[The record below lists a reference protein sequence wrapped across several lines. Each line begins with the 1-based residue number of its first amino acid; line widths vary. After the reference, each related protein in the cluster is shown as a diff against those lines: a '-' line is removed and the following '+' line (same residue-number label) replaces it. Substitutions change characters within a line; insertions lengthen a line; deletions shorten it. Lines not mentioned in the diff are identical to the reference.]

1 MLDKASLEKMLQHS
15 LKVKKV
21 LFIISM
27 CLYGLAAAFLA
38 TYIALKVSGYDIL
51 LMPDYFEDITL
62 TLVLFDFF
70 STALSGAI
78 VTLLFSRLIF
88 ARRAIV
94 YKAMLDNYDQTYA
107 KQAQTWNSKP
117 SATPIVDVKPI
128 EKPKGKYDDLI
139 NEYQKLYEQ
148 GLISK
153 ESFEAKKKELESL
166 N

>member
-27 CLYGLAAAFLA
+27 CLYGLAAALLA
-38 TYIALKVSGYDIL
+38 TYVALKVSGYDVL

-94 YKAMLDNYDQTYA
+94 
-107 KQAQTWNSKP
+107 
-117 SATPIVDVKPI
+117 
-128 EKPKGKYDDLI
+128 
-139 NEYQKLYEQ
+139 
-148 GLISK
+148 
-153 ESFEAKKKELESL
+153 
-166 N
+166 